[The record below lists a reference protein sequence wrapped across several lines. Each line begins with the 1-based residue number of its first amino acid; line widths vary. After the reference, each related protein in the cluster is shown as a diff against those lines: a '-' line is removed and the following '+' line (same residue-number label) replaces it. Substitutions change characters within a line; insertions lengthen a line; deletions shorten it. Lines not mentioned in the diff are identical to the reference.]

1 MTFTSIEFLLF
12 LPVVF
17 LLHHCVGNS
26 YRWLLL
32 LVASCGF
39 YTALKVPYL
48 IGVLAF
54 VTVFTYGCGIGIQ
67 RSTQEKR
74 KQQILWFGVGG
85 NVLALVI
92 MKYLSFL
99 AENLNNLGKLLGI
112 VGHLNGATLVSVGV
126 SFFVFQAIGYLFDI
140 YLEIQESEHHLGYFA
155 LSMAFFP
162 KLLQGPIERSGE
174 LLQQLKAPY
183 EFNYDNVRSGIILF
197 LWGFFEKVVVADR
210 FGLFVDAVYGNLH
223 RYSGISL
230 VLATWLYALQ
240 LYFDFSAYTN
250 MALGT
255 ARLFNIRLTQNFNSP
270 YLATSVADF
279 WRRWH
284 ISFSRWVLD
293 YIFKPLQ
300 MRWRGWGTHGTA
312 TALII
317 TFLISGIWHGATWG
331 FVVWG
336 ALHGLYLAGSVYW
349 KPHQK
354 RIYKLLGI
362 EKSRML
368 KVWQTFIT
376 FQLVCFTWIFFR
388 AENLTDAWYVVTH
401 LFSADRSVP
410 VVSTADFL
418 LKNVAMDQ
426 SPREFQITLVVLLF
440 IAVAGIFRNSTKYQ
454 DFTDVFK
461 ERPLIIRWT
470 MYYSLVSAI
479 IMLGVFEGGR
489 FIYNQF

>member
-17 LLHHCVGNS
+17 LLHHFVGNR

-39 YTALKVPYL
+39 YAALKVPYL
-48 IGVLAF
+48 LGVLAF

-67 RSTQEKR
+67 RVTQEGR

-85 NVLALVI
+85 NVLALIV
-92 MKYLSFL
+92 MKYQPFL
-99 AENLNNLGKLLGI
+99 ADNLNNLGELLGF
-112 VGHLNGATLVSVGV
+112 VGHLNGMTLVSIGV

-140 YLEIQESEHHLGYFA
+140 FLEIQEPEHHFGFFA

-174 LLQQLKAPY
+174 LLQQLKTPY

-197 LWGFFEKVVVADR
+197 LWGFFKKVVVADR
-210 FGLFVDAVYGNLH
+210 LGLFVDAVYGNLH
-223 RYSGISL
+223 SYSGISL
-230 VLATWLYALQ
+230 VMATWLYALQ

-270 YLATSVADF
+270 YLAISVADF

-300 MRWRGWGTHGTA
+300 MRWRGWGTHGTT

-336 ALHGLYLAGSVYW
+336 ALHGLYLSGSVYW
-349 KPHQK
+349 KPYQK

-376 FQLVCFTWIFFR
+376 FQLVCFSWIFFR
-388 AENLTDAWYVVTH
+388 SENLTDAWYIVSH
-401 LFSADRSVP
+401 IFSADWSVP
-410 VVSTADFL
+410 LEETADFL
-418 LKNVAMDQ
+418 LKNVAMGQ
-426 SPREFQITLVVLLF
+426 NPREFQVTVVVLLF
-440 IAVAGIFRNSTKYQ
+440 SALAGIIKKHTKSQ
-454 DFTDVFK
+454 DVTDVFR

-470 MYYSLVSAI
+470 MYYGLVSAI
-479 IMLGVFEGGR
+479 IMLGIFENGR
-489 FIYNQF
+489 FLYNQF